1 VSDNLGLLDDFF
13 RRRTDHFSW
22 VRPRG
27 GSVAFPRLLGDV
39 PIDRFAADLVEAEGV
54 LLLPASQFGH
64 PGNHFRIGF
73 GRTNLPEALARLD
86 AFVERTP
93 APA

>member
-1 VSDNLGLLDDFF
+1 ME
-13 RRRTDHFSW
+13 W

-27 GSVAFPRLLGDV
+27 GSVAFPRLIGSEA
-39 PIDRFAADLVEAEGV
+39 IDQFSARLVEAAGV

-73 GRTNLPEALARLD
+73 GRENLPEALARLD
-86 AFVERTP
+86 SFLEAAVPSPR
-93 APA
+93 